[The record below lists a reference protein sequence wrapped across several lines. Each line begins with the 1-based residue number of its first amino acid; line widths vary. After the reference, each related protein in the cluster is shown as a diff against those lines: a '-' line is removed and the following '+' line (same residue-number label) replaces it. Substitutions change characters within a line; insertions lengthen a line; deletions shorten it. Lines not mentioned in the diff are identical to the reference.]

1 MRRSTIVETLD
12 ALKDSRKLSGWLGC
26 RRGSAWRAGSIEIK
40 ALGGACTGMSWGVYL
55 NTWLDQKKTK
65 TCGLAAPSRPPPVR
79 AVESE

>member
-12 ALKDSRKLSGWLGC
+12 ALKDLMKLSGWLGC